1 MTRPPRIDPYFFCDL
16 QKLGP
21 RKPFSE
27 VRIHNSCQHFSS
39 FLLKKQFHSAN
50 DHSII
55 VMWYKTFAEYRW
67 ILSSTY
73 WCYDCGNCMQAGLG
87 FFCFAS
93 LWLQK
98 CFLFLLSAA
107 AFCLHVVQVWLP
119 VVFKVVSGTAFSEH
133 GIPMSLNFL
142 RAVLKGPLFVMRHI
156 WTVMLVIFLN
166 KTECIWNIARW
177 TNKLLGEM
185 CTLWNVSY
193 KSVCL
198 FGFFPQK
205 YLYKHDFSLSTNIS
219 GSGRD
224 YYQQDWSHWVLVG
237 VRYRGNKGIKLVFL
251 LSKVKVKFL
260 KIFEGRLKS
269 SLGPQILTMLIQP
282 AYSKTPC
289 PRGDPAHFAVFLIN
303 KH

>member
-1 MTRPPRIDPYFFCDL
+1 MIFYYSLSRTEWQDLLASTRISSVICKNSVLVNLFLKQEYTTLASISAVFYLKSNSTQLMITASLLCDT
-16 QKLGP
+16 
-21 RKPFSE
+21 KP
-27 VRIHNSCQHFSS
+27 
-39 FLLKKQFHSAN
+39 LLN
-50 DHSII
+50 I
-55 VMWYKTFAEYRW
+55 AEYSVLLTDVMTVGIVCKLVW
-67 ILSSTY
+67 
-73 WCYDCGNCMQAGLG
+73 A

-142 RAVLKGPLFVMRHI
+142 RAVLKGPLFVMRHF

-198 FGFFPQK
+198 FVFFPQN
-205 YLYKHDFSLSTNIS
+205 YLYKCDFFLSTNIS

-237 VRYRGNKGIKLVFL
+237 VRYKGNKGIKLVFL

-269 SLGPQILTMLIQP
+269 
-282 AYSKTPC
+282 
-289 PRGDPAHFAVFLIN
+289 
-303 KH
+303 